1 MWFPEIFKRIE
12 SGGGNT
18 CTHSTPRVLAN
29 ITNNTTATCKELTAT
44 HTSVY
49 VESLLVAVSSIPGNL
64 ITIILV
70 NRLGRRPLMAGS
82 MILSAVSVFFFTLV
96 QNRAGMIAMSCI
108 FSGMSVVGFNVLDM
122 MSIENYPTHLR
133 TTAFGVQ
140 STCGRIAAITGNV
153 AFGAL
158 VDQHCAVPLLLIA
171 ILLSAG
177 GLVTLKLP
185 KTDDRPLQN

>member
-1 MWFPEIFKRIE
+1 
-12 SGGGNT
+12 
-18 CTHSTPRVLAN
+18 
-29 ITNNTTATCKELTAT
+29 
-44 HTSVY
+44 
-49 VESLLVAVSSIPGNL
+49 
-64 ITIILV
+64 
-70 NRLGRRPLMAGS
+70 
-82 MILSAVSVFFFTLV
+82 
-96 QNRAGMIAMSCI
+96 MIAMSCI